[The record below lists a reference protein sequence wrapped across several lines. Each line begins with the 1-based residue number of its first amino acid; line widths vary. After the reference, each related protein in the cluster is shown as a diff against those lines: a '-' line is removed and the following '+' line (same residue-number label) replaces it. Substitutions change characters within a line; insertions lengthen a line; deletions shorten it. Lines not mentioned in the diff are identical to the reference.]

1 MKRILIISQHFP
13 PDNSGNASRIFDMAY
28 YLTKLGHNTYVLSP
42 PPSFPTGQ
50 FMRCWNIRS
59 CFLIDGIHLTNL
71 WTWQPKT
78 KDPSFI
84 SRIGYYLIFPLHASL
99 WIFFNY
105 SKFDL
110 IITSSPP
117 LFTHIPGLLA
127 KRIFRKEW
135 MIDIRDL
142 WIDASITLGFL
153 KKGSLLESISR
164 YFERKCLHN
173 ADLIGVTTTE
183 LGRRITKEDS
193 VKGKIQLI
201 PNGVDLHNFS
211 SVSVPKKQ
219 QIIYTGNVGHAQD
232 LETVIYAMRIV
243 SEIIPLTFL
252 IVGDGDI
259 LSLLYKQVN
268 QENLENVVIFK
279 KPQPRHLIPQML
291 RESLIGLAPLKNLE
305 SLEYA
310 APTKVYEYMAS
321 EIPFIGCGKGEIV
334 TIAHE
339 SGAGIIATN
348 TSESIANTIISLV
361 NNPELMEEM
370 GKRGRQYI
378 TGQYDRES
386 IATKLHNFIERIS

>member
-1 MKRILIISQHFP
+1 MKRVLIISQHFP

-28 YLTKLGHNTYVLSP
+28 YLTKLGHNIHVLSP
-42 PPSFPTGQ
+42 PPSFPTGL
-50 FMRCWNIRS
+50 FKRSWHIRS
-59 CFLIDGIHLTNL
+59 SFLVDGIHLTNL
-71 WTWQPKT
+71 WTWQPKN

-127 KRIFRKEW
+127 KRLFRKQW

-153 KKGSLLESISR
+153 KKGSHFENISR
-164 YFERKCLHN
+164 YFEKKCLHT

-183 LGRRITKEDS
+183 LGRRLTKEDS

-211 SVSVPKKQ
+211 TILIPKKR

-232 LETVIYAMRIV
+232 LENVIYAMRIV
-243 SEIIPLTFL
+243 SDVIPLKFL

-259 LSLLYKQVN
+259 LPWLHKQVN
-268 QENLENVVIFK
+268 QESLGKVVIFK
-279 KPQPRHLIPQML
+279 EPQPRNLIPQML

-310 APTKVYEYMAS
+310 APTKIYEYMAS
-321 EIPFIGCGKGEIV
+321 EIPFIGCGKGEIA

-339 SGAGIIATN
+339 SGAGIIASN
-348 TSESIANTIISLV
+348 TPESIANAIISLV
-361 NNPELMEEM
+361 NNPEKIQEM
-370 GKRGRQYI
+370 GKSGRQYVE
-378 TGQYDRES
+378 GQYNRES
-386 IATKLHNFIERIS
+386 IAQKLHYYIERIS